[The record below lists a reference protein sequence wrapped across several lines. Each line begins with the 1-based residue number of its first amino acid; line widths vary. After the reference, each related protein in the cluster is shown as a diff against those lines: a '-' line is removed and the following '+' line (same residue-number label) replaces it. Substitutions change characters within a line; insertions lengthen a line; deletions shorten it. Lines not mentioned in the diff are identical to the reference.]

1 MNPEIMIFRYLKPYI
16 KVLSTN
22 GCNIW
27 LFCVLQL
34 SVCGI
39 LLKAQKMLGFCL
51 FRELILWRVYRR
63 HFQGGW
69 CCRNIVMH
77 VVIQSATQFVQYF
90 AKHHYVHIL
99 P

>member
-1 MNPEIMIFRYLKPYI
+1 MVLKQERNISPCSVLILTVLLLVFMNPDIMIFRYLKPYI

-34 SVCGI
+34 SVSGI

-51 FRELILWRVYRR
+51 FRELVL
-63 HFQGGW
+63 
-69 CCRNIVMH
+69 
-77 VVIQSATQFVQYF
+77 
-90 AKHHYVHIL
+90 
-99 P
+99 